1 MNWEHKICVAP
12 MMDYT
17 DRHCRFFHRL
27 ISPNAFLYTEMINA
41 NAVVN
46 GDTKKLLSFDLFE
59 NPVGLQLG
67 GSDPTMLAKASKI
80 GSRMGYKEINLN
92 CGCPSPRVVA
102 GKFGASL
109 MEQPDLV
116 ADCIKS
122 MLDSTDIE
130 VTIKHRIGV
139 DKNTGY
145 GFVSKFVEKTFDAGC
160 KIFIVHARN
169 ALLNLSPKKNREV
182 PPIKIDY
189 VRRLKKDFPSCSFI
203 ANGGLDSVE
212 SCLNIIEKKDKS
224 KDLPPVDGVMI
235 GRAVIKKPKF
245 LQNLEKKIY
254 PNSKFKVKN
263 TEEIIKELQLYFD
276 HQQKLGE
283 KKTNITKQWHGL
295 FSSSSGA
302 KKWRKSL
309 SEGMSPVEAYE
320 SIFYLL

>member
-67 GSDPTMLAKASKI
+67 GSDPIMLAKASKV

-109 MEQPDLV
+109 MEHPDLV

-182 PPIKIDY
+182 PPIKIDM
-189 VRRLKKDFPSCSFI
+189 V
-203 ANGGLDSVE
+203 
-212 SCLNIIEKKDKS
+212 
-224 KDLPPVDGVMI
+224 
-235 GRAVIKKPKF
+235 
-245 LQNLEKKIY
+245 
-254 PNSKFKVKN
+254 
-263 TEEIIKELQLYFD
+263 
-276 HQQKLGE
+276 
-283 KKTNITKQWHGL
+283 
-295 FSSSSGA
+295 
-302 KKWRKSL
+302 
-309 SEGMSPVEAYE
+309 
-320 SIFYLL
+320 